1 MIPPVVGLGL
11 EIFEVVEGSQGQEV
25 VPDIVDGTL
34 FHFAFLMGLADVAGP
49 GDNPEGTKEFQKPLV
64 EAHKRSLPLHHSGAH
79 VVMDELAW
87 GSLKKEKSM
96 EKAAVKGLLSL
107 RVGELQIEQ
116 AAVALNDRQAVEL
129 ALGITV
135 DNGAEMAPIDLALL
149 PRQ

>member
-1 MIPPVVGLGL
+1 
-11 EIFEVVEGSQGQEV
+11 
-25 VPDIVDGTL
+25 
-34 FHFAFLMGLADVAGP
+34 
-49 GDNPEGTKEFQKPLV
+49 
-64 EAHKRSLPLHHSGAH
+64 
-79 VVMDELAW
+79 
-87 GSLKKEKSM
+87 M